1 MINIFFITFLSFIVI
16 YWFLVQKQNPHRIF
30 FSFKII
36 KNEQKSLVFIK
47 LCLKKLYSQHLR
59 QQQKTFPPIQTSQWK
74 SYPIKYLFRSFGEFF
89 SSFVIYIYL
98 CCYMRIWEFIQLIYF
113 FIRLIIQENIK
124 RSQNAPPRIFHRLL
138 RCQVVLNK
146 SLF

>member
-1 MINIFFITFLSFIVI
+1 MI

-30 FSFKII
+30 FFIQ
-36 KNEQKSLVFIK
+36 NNQEWTKSLVLSK

-89 SSFVIYIYL
+89 SSFVICIYL
-98 CCYMRIWEFIQLIYF
+98 CCYMSIWEFIQLIYF

-124 RSQNAPPRIFHRLL
+124 RSQNAPPRTFHRLL
-138 RCQVVLNK
+138 RCQVVRNK